1 MLHCVSAC
9 CLSNCCS
16 EHISSLSSGSEG
28 AHIGFAFTL
37 DCVLLVHFA
46 SSDVT
51 DPSRSKVAVLAMER
65 GRDGSQQRGHHP
77 PVVFWKFMGL
87 FLVSIM
93 NWGKVAFTGWG
104 HGCWMFY
111 MFK

>member
-9 CLSNCCS
+9 CLSNCSS
-16 EHISSLSSGSEG
+16 EQILSLSSGSVG

-37 DCVLLVHFA
+37 DCVLLVLFA

-51 DPSRSKVAVLAMER
+51 DPSRSKVEVLAMER
-65 GRDGSQQRGHHP
+65 GRDGFRQRGHCP

-93 NWGKVAFTGWG
+93 NWVKVAFTGWG

-111 MFK
+111 TFK